1 MGPQDQTGVKRI
13 RGKPVPSQPG
23 SHGPTVMNVP
33 PPSTGSREACDECRI
48 RKVRCNKEYPK
59 CSSCRKSNLACGFS
73 NKGKRVN
80 HTKKLVNDVEILG
93 NRLGKIEEALIR
105 CLSAVERSQ
114 TPSNATARQS
124 SVIPSDDSSHP
135 DPNDS
140 APTDGNTLTDAS
152 LETNA
157 EACNDPTFPGSTPIA
172 SFYTEAQAA
181 CDRLRSVVPFASP
194 DSQHSP
200 ASPDFIPDRTGSLQ
214 SRLQE
219 VGELF
224 EKFARESP
232 VMSIPESDGLLPSLP
247 PRALVETCLETYF
260 ACLSPFL
267 PLYSRQSVMAA
278 IDEQYGP
285 RVNSPDPAW
294 VISFN
299 NILLQTLDARYS
311 AATRAGSITH
321 NLLEEELIKS
331 LLLNYRRGYNNFE
344 RLLRPQLAN
353 VQALLSMVG
362 RPFFMHGIFTVLP
375 AQALIALKYFS
386 LATFETVFAQA
397 CQLAKSIG
405 LHQSSPDSENAEQK
419 DLWWS
424 LFIIDKHASF
434 LAGKPCLLPSYDCGL
449 PFPVAKSEHLP
460 RDQRSAHISLARIQE
475 DVYQRLYSAQTAHK
489 GREYISR
496 QTQQI
501 NRTLDDWEIQH
512 KHILSPASTMTAQEA
527 FCLTELRYTLC
538 TLRVLAQRLEHTA
551 NNRRSRVEY
560 ARAGLRLLRETCD
573 THGDSVVELAL
584 YQSICLSYYMTLF
597 LELFIAIMK
606 EYQQDHRADAE
617 LLSSFAAHMNFFSAK
632 SSPTSQASKAAYMT
646 SLCTDIALAIQ
657 MLDDGFP
664 QQTALS
670 RPNSV
675 PDSPGLTTTSTASTF
690 GPEILESSSWPAGI
704 PTSYI
709 GDPSWELSSFAT
721 DGNLNMKMHETQ
733 AKSYEQ
739 YGLSAESTPTAGFAY
754 RSDLAGMGSMEFD
767 AMLDT
772 FASYDHVKMS
782 GLDPNW
788 YPATITGFGGAFAL
802 VQQVPSAG
810 FGAILFMRVR
820 LVVLSRQDPI
830 KWVLLVLPFYHAL
843 TAEILALFMVL
854 GGGHGV
860 PSSTTEVPADPCGIT
875 HGVFAGVTAL
885 TCCVLL
891 LTQGC
896 QLPRLLQR
904 SLIDTAW
911 PRKTVASDSGTPM
924 ALFPACYQ
932 G

>member
-1 MGPQDQTGVKRI
+1 MILISLCLDR
-13 RGKPVPSQPG
+13 
-23 SHGPTVMNVP
+23 
-33 PPSTGSREACDECRI
+33 
-48 RKVRCNKEYPK
+48 
-59 CSSCRKSNLACGFS
+59 
-73 NKGKRVN
+73 
-80 HTKKLVNDVEILG
+80 VNDVEILG

-424 LFIIDKHASF
+424 LFIIDESLPIVCVTF
-434 LAGKPCLLPSYDCGL
+434 PCSRRNR
-449 PFPVAKSEHLP
+449 STHL
-460 RDQRSAHISLARIQE
+460 
-475 DVYQRLYSAQTAHK
+475 
-489 GREYISR
+489 
-496 QTQQI
+496 
-501 NRTLDDWEIQH
+501 
-512 KHILSPASTMTAQEA
+512 
-527 FCLTELRYTLC
+527 
-538 TLRVLAQRLEHTA
+538 
-551 NNRRSRVEY
+551 
-560 ARAGLRLLRETCD
+560 
-573 THGDSVVELAL
+573 
-584 YQSICLSYYMTLF
+584 
-597 LELFIAIMK
+597 
-606 EYQQDHRADAE
+606 
-617 LLSSFAAHMNFFSAK
+617 
-632 SSPTSQASKAAYMT
+632 
-646 SLCTDIALAIQ
+646 
-657 MLDDGFP
+657 
-664 QQTALS
+664 
-670 RPNSV
+670 
-675 PDSPGLTTTSTASTF
+675 
-690 GPEILESSSWPAGI
+690 SWPA
-704 PTSYI
+704 S
-709 GDPSWELSSFAT
+709 LACFRR
-721 DGNLNMKMHETQ
+721 M
-733 AKSYEQ
+733 
-739 YGLSAESTPTAGFAY
+739 TAGC
-754 RSDLAGMGSMEFD
+754 RSQWPSRSISHGINVRHTSLWPGSKKTSTNVSTRRKPLTR
-767 AMLDT
+767 A
-772 FASYDHVKMS
+772 ASTSVVK
-782 GLDPNW
+782 
-788 YPATITGFGGAFAL
+788 
-802 VQQVPSAG
+802 
-810 FGAILFMRVR
+810 
-820 LVVLSRQDPI
+820 LSRSTEHWMTG
-830 KWVLLVLPFYHAL
+830 K
-843 TAEILALFMVL
+843 
-854 GGGHGV
+854 
-860 PSSTTEVPADPCGIT
+860 SSTNTSS
-875 HGVFAGVTAL
+875 
-885 TCCVLL
+885 
-891 LTQGC
+891 
-896 QLPRLLQR
+896 LLQ
-904 SLIDTAW
+904 A
-911 PRKTVASDSGTPM
+911 P
-924 ALFPACYQ
+924 
-932 G
+932 

>member
-1 MGPQDQTGVKRI
+1 MGPQDQTGAKRI

-23 SHGPTVMNVP
+23 SLGPTVMNVP

-172 SFYTEAQAA
+172 SLYTEAQAA

-353 VQALLSMVG
+353 VQALLSM
-362 RPFFMHGIFTVLP
+362 
-375 AQALIALKYFS
+375 ALIALKYFS

-501 NRTLDDWEIQH
+501 NRTLDEWEIQH

-584 YQSICLSYYMTLF
+584 YQRYACLFGCRNSGHLDLTSPSICLSYYMTLF

-739 YGLSAESTPTAGFAY
+739 HGLSAESTPTAGFAY

-772 FASYDHVKMS
+772 FASYDHV
-782 GLDPNW
+782 
-788 YPATITGFGGAFAL
+788 GA
-802 VQQVPSAG
+802 
-810 FGAILFMRVR
+810 
-820 LVVLSRQDPI
+820 
-830 KWVLLVLPFYHAL
+830 LLH
-843 TAEILALFMVL
+843 
-854 GGGHGV
+854 
-860 PSSTTEVPADPCGIT
+860 
-875 HGVFAGVTAL
+875 
-885 TCCVLL
+885 
-891 LTQGC
+891 
-896 QLPRLLQR
+896 
-904 SLIDTAW
+904 
-911 PRKTVASDSGTPM
+911 SDRI
-924 ALFPACYQ
+924 
-932 G
+932 